1 MQEMVTNLIGRLKF
15 SFAREDISSI
25 IVNWR
30 NDQMNKNASPNVR
43 PCPFCKVELEYK
55 GMENIHTGGRGLEAM
70 EFLASIFTGLSILA
84 IAVRDLLVKRT
95 TFDFFVCPKC
105 RYTIFIEESESRKTN
120 AGDSN
125 IYMEYRR
132 NEQKVSNLIQ
142 DVRRKYNY

>member
-1 MQEMVTNLIGRLKF
+1 MDK
-15 SFAREDISSI
+15 
-25 IVNWR
+25 
-30 NDQMNKNASPNVR
+30 KASPEVR
-43 PCPFCKVELEYK
+43 KCPFCKVELVYK

-70 EFLASIFTGLSILA
+70 EFLASMFTGLSILA

-95 TFDFFVCPKC
+95 TFAFFVCPKC
-105 RYTIFIEESESRKTN
+105 HYTVFVEEPKRGAKN

-125 IYMEYRR
+125 MYMEYRR